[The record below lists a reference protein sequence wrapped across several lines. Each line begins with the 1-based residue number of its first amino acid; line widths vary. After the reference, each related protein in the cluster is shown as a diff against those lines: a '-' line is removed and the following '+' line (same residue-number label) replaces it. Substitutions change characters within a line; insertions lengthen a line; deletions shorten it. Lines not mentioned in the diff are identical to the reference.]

1 MLWPLQGLYSCS
13 WESLDNKLQVKHL
26 TSSQKSGTCS
36 KQLTGE
42 FEESSRKSFPHVCF
56 LDFPSPHWISN
67 YRWIMASLSEVS
79 TFGRLQS
86 ISNHCKPAAA
96 KAIRKI
102 PTLWADG
109 LFTLGNKTRRK
120 GQRNRQG
127 HIFITSQMCHF
138 SFSLLP
144 RTTKQSLS
152 VSHKPCDSA
161 LRLLFSPINKL

>member
-1 MLWPLQGLYSCS
+1 MNPIEIVDKILKATNNSTDNASWNWDLTIGIMFPKALCYPVRPCFDHCKGLYSCS

-56 LDFPSPHWISN
+56 LDFQSPVEFPSQ
-67 YRWIMASLSEVS
+67 RWIMASLSEVS

-109 LFTLGNKTRRK
+109 LFTF
-120 GQRNRQG
+120 GQ
-127 HIFITSQMCHF
+127 
-138 SFSLLP
+138 
-144 RTTKQSLS
+144 
-152 VSHKPCDSA
+152 
-161 LRLLFSPINKL
+161 